1 MIPTQP
7 NAALRSHP
15 EGCTLA
21 VRVQPGARKTALL
34 GLSADGNSV
43 RIAIA
48 APPVDGGANH
58 ALLRFLAAHFA
69 LSRTS
74 VRLLSGERS
83 RDKVVLLR
91 GLDAAAAL
99 VLLSAAIG

>member
-1 MIPTQP
+1 MTPTH
-7 NAALRSHP
+7 ATATLRSHP

-21 VRVQPGARKTALL
+21 LRVQPGARRSAFL
-34 GLSADGNSV
+34 GLSAEGATI

-48 APPVDGGANH
+48 APPVDGGANQ
-58 ALLRFLAAHFA
+58 ALLRFLASHFA
-69 LSRTS
+69 LSRAS

-91 GLDAAAAL
+91 GLDAPAAFA
-99 VLLSAAIG
+99 LLSAAIG